1 MITPEEKAHFLDL
14 GYLHVRG
21 VVTGEHL
28 ARLQPEFDRIW
39 DLPGR
44 SSQHKLLQHQLFL
57 DLIVHPPLLDRQ
69 RALFGD
75 QTQLLQYDLLRQ
87 GPRNETFPLR
97 SWHRDF
103 VFPGDTPLSVNTLL
117 FLDPIGEKAGPSR
130 VVPHSHR
137 GTSNPSPEQHGKPHP
152 EEVAVHA
159 APGDAIFI
167 NSAVWHTGGRNE
179 GDGLRRGIYL
189 YYGYWWL
196 KRYESDQA
204 LPWQALEGADAQRL
218 TLLGVRNPSGA
229 DLHQYGTQE

>member
-1 MITPEEKAHFLDL
+1 MMTPDEKTSFLEL
-14 GYLHVRG
+14 GYLHVPG
-21 VVTGEHL
+21 AVAGEHL
-28 ARLQPEFDRIW
+28 ARLQAEFDRVW
-39 DLPGR
+39 ELPGR
-44 SSQHKLLQHQLFL
+44 SNQHKLLQHQIFL
-57 DLIVHPPLLDRQ
+57 DLIAHPAILDRH
-69 RALFGD
+69 RALFGA

-87 GPRNETFPLR
+87 GPRNDTFPLR

-117 FLDPIGEKAGPSR
+117 FLDPIGETAGPSR

-137 GTSNPSPEQHGKPHP
+137 GGANPSAAGSGRPHP
-152 EEVAVHA
+152 EEVAVYA
-159 APGDAIFI
+159 EPGDAIFI

-204 LPWQALEGADAQRL
+204 LPWQALEGADEERL
-218 TLLGVRNPSGA
+218 TLLGVRNPGGA
-229 DLHQYGTQE
+229 DLHQYST